1 MAILLFMAIYVYYLW
16 LFMDDC
22 FMTDYC
28 LSAFL
33 MVLSCLMM
41 VVNVPY
47 MMMAKSL
54 WSGDGNGLIHT
65 PQC

>member
-1 MAILLFMAIYVYYLW
+1 MAILLFMG
-16 LFMDDC
+16 DC
-22 FMTDYC
+22 FMADYC